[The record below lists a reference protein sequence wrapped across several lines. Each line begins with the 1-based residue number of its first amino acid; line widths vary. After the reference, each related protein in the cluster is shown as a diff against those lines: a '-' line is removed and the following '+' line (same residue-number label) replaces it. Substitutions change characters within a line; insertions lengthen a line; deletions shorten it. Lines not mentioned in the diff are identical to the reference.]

1 MSVKEDFCEAWKA
14 RFSTSNFP
22 ELDYLDGTPN
32 QEQLESAFKSCQN
45 RIEALKT
52 ELKHQEFISEFLW
65 KLLHQDS
72 SSERS
77 QTSKTRPDSEH
88 GSIQTEL
95 SANTNGLDAIVPTGN
110 VHNYPPCS
118 SAKQGNN
125 ALGSVG
131 LSVRPFVC
139 VCSPVLQE
147 GFSPM

>member
-32 QEQLESAFKSCQN
+32 QEQLESAFKSCQS

-72 SSERS
+72 SSERA
-77 QTSKTRPDSEH
+77 QGIKTRLDKEH
-88 GSIQTEL
+88 GSSPIQL
-95 SANTNGLDAIVPTGN
+95 SANTNGLDAIIPTGN
-110 VHNYPPCS
+110 YLLTMVTVPQWVSLTTLRLDP
-118 SAKQGNN
+118 
-125 ALGSVG
+125 G
-131 LSVRPFVC
+131 LTATFEVR
-139 VCSPVLQE
+139 
-147 GFSPM
+147 GA